1 MILFYI
7 AILILAIW
15 GMRFSKE
22 KPFDNKDGCLS
33 RYSTDSIKGIF
44 ILVVFAR
51 HIFPYIAG
59 IKEDLGYLDRLYCS
73 IDSLVRQLLV
83 VMFLFYSGYGVAESI
98 AAKGKKYID
107 AIPQKRILTTLLNF
121 AAAVCL
127 FIGLAYALG
136 KDLTVVQCLLSLIG
150 WESVGNSNWYI
161 FCILIC
167 YGATYIAF
175 KSSTNKR
182 RALIMLSS
190 LCCIYILVVQ
200 QFRGGYWVNTVFAYP
215 AGVAFSLYKDRLTT
229 LLERKYWACLI
240 AFFLLFALFYLIP
253 YRHLYIADNICAI
266 FFALTILCIT
276 MRVRIQ
282 NKHLCWL
289 GKNLFPLYIYQRIPM
304 IALLAIG
311 DGILAREHEW
321 LYVTASLAITIG
333 MAYLYQYIAIT
344 DKSLATTFYL
354 KTIK

>member
-200 QFRGGYWVNTVFAYP
+200 QFRGGIL
-215 AGVAFSLYKDRLTT
+215 GQ
-229 LLERKYWACLI
+229 
-240 AFFLLFALFYLIP
+240 
-253 YRHLYIADNICAI
+253 YR
-266 FFALTILCIT
+266 F
-276 MRVRIQ
+276 
-282 NKHLCWL
+282 
-289 GKNLFPLYIYQRIPM
+289 RIP
-304 IALLAIG
+304 G
-311 DGILAREHEW
+311 RCRILA
-321 LYVTASLAITIG
+321 L
-333 MAYLYQYIAIT
+333 
-344 DKSLATTFYL
+344 
-354 KTIK
+354 